1 MSFIMNRRYVTWQQ
15 IFTPAQL
22 QRMTLSTGGDL
33 RDLFRL
39 VKDCLVK
46 ASSIKDVQLPL
57 DDMVI
62 ESAESHLRR
71 DMLPIAD
78 EDAAWLRRIA
88 ISKTPELDSIAE
100 LPRLARFFDT
110 HLVLNYRNGEDW
122 YDIHPLLE
130 VVLKGDAV

>member
-1 MSFIMNRRYVTWQQ
+1 MNRRYVTWQQ